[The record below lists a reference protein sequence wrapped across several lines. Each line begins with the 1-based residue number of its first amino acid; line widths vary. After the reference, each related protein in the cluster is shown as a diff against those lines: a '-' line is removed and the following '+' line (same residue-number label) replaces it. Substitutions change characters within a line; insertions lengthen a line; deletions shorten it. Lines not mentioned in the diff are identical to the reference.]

1 MIRHI
6 IVGVAAGAA
15 IPIAIVWGIGCELQQ
30 DDEIGGQGSA
40 DLWWRITGLGHGT
53 SIVNIIKQPEQVRLL
68 ACQTWHTF
76 KGLNNGNILES
87 AYIIYLLWT

>member
-40 DLWWRITGLGHGT
+40 DLW
-53 SIVNIIKQPEQVRLL
+53 
-68 ACQTWHTF
+68 
-76 KGLNNGNILES
+76 
-87 AYIIYLLWT
+87 